1 MAIKLIKACKELN
14 IGMATAVEFLGK
26 HGMNID
32 TDPNL
37 RIDDD
42 VYMKLAK
49 EFSKDLALKLEA
61 ERQQQQRQERDIQ
74 KVLTLDSAQEEADR
88 RAAEAARQAAQEA
101 AEAAKKAAEEA
112 ARKAAEE
119 AQRAAEA
126 ARKAEEEAARLAAER
141 EAEEQARR
149 EAEKAAA
156 EEAAKAQAE
165 KAKQAAQDAAAQA
178 KGEEPKP
185 EPKKTEIFTLGKPVL
200 KNQPKVVGKIDLD
213 TLNQATHPRQK
224 TKEEKKKER
233 GSASRHAALHKA
245 ALEVRNANAS
255 VLSRTK
261 LT

>member
-112 ARKAAEE
+112 AKRKQHDSLQSAK
-119 AQRAAEA
+119 
-126 ARKAEEEAARLAAER
+126 RKNRHAVRRKRLL
-141 EAEEQARR
+141 
-149 EAEKAAA
+149 
-156 EEAAKAQAE
+156 
-165 KAKQAAQDAAAQA
+165 
-178 KGEEPKP
+178 PKRLP
-185 EPKKTEIFTLGKPVL
+185 KNKPKKPNRLLRKLPSKPRGKSQSQNPR
-200 KNQPKVVGKIDLD
+200 KPKSS
-213 TLNQATHPRQK
+213 HW
-224 TKEEKKKER
+224 
-233 GSASRHAALHKA
+233 
-245 ALEVRNANAS
+245 ANPC
-255 VLSRTK
+255 
-261 LT
+261 

>member
-88 RAAEAARQAAQEA
+88 RAARKLPRLRRKPPKRLPAKLPRKRNVPPRLQEKPRRKLHDSLQS
-101 AEAAKKAAEEA
+101 AK
-112 ARKAAEE
+112 RKNRHAV
-119 AQRAAEA
+119 R
-126 ARKAEEEAARLAAER
+126 RKRLLPKR
-141 EAEEQARR
+141 LLKHKPKKLNRLLRMLLRKPRR
-149 EAEKAAA
+149 KS
-156 EEAAKAQAE
+156 QS
-165 KAKQAAQDAAAQA
+165 
-178 KGEEPKP
+178 PKP
-185 EPKKTEIFTLGKPVL
+185 RKP
-200 KNQPKVVGKIDLD
+200 
-213 TLNQATHPRQK
+213 RY
-224 TKEEKKKER
+224 
-233 GSASRHAALHKA
+233 SRSENLY
-245 ALEVRNANAS
+245 
-255 VLSRTK
+255 
-261 LT
+261 

>member
-101 AEAAKKAAEEA
+101 AEAAKKAAA
-112 ARKAAEE
+112 IWNMGKAI
-119 AQRAAEA
+119 RAD
-126 ARKAEEEAARLAAER
+126 L
-141 EAEEQARR
+141 
-149 EAEKAAA
+149 
-156 EEAAKAQAE
+156 
-165 KAKQAAQDAAAQA
+165 
-178 KGEEPKP
+178 GE
-185 EPKKTEIFTLGKPVL
+185 
-200 KNQPKVVGKIDLD
+200 
-213 TLNQATHPRQK
+213 
-224 TKEEKKKER
+224 
-233 GSASRHAALHKA
+233 
-245 ALEVRNANAS
+245 
-255 VLSRTK
+255 
-261 LT
+261 